1 MKIAITGASG
11 KTGFRISEEAVKKGY
26 KVRQIIR
33 KNSKVSEGQ
42 ESLETIRVSLDKKEE
57 LDKALKDI
65 DALVIATGAR
75 ASLDLTGPA
84 KVDALGVYRQLES
97 CKRVGI
103 KRVILV
109 SSLCTGKFFHPLNL
123 FGLILIWKK
132 VGENFLRNSNFEWT
146 IIRPGGL
153 KENEDIKSENINYS
167 KEDTQ
172 INGSIPRRLVAQCCI
187 DSLKNND
194 SINKII
200 EVTSSNDNK
209 KIINGQGVVIRN
221 FSNQTKNFN
230 RGPKKPSIE
239 SPYSREKSLKVRSI
253 PFFKSLKLSLSIE
266 GNFKKNSSCI

>member
-11 KTGFRISEEAVKKGY
+11 KTGYRISEEAVKNGY

-33 KNSKVSEGQ
+33 KNSKVSEG
-42 ESLETIRVSLDKKEE
+42 LETIETIRISLDKKEE
-57 LDKALKDI
+57 LDKALKDV
-65 DALVIATGAR
+65 DVLVIATGAR

-84 KVDALGVYRQLES
+84 KVDALGVFRQLES

-109 SSLCTGKFFHPLNL
+109 SSLCTGKLFHPLNL

-132 VGENFLRNSNFEWT
+132 IGERFLRNSNFEWT

-153 KENEDIKSENINYS
+153 KEIEDIKSENINYS

-172 INGSIPRRLVAQCCI
+172 FNGSIPRRLVAKCCI
-187 DSLKNND
+187 DSLKNKD

-200 EVTSSNDNK
+200 EITSSKDNK
-209 KIINGQGVVIRN
+209 KI
-221 FSNQTKNFN
+221 S
-230 RGPKKPSIE
+230 
-239 SPYSREKSLKVRSI
+239 
-253 PFFKSLKLSLSIE
+253 
-266 GNFKKNSSCI
+266 FKKAMQMI

>member
-1 MKIAITGASG
+1 MKIAISGASG
-11 KTGFRISEEAVKKGY
+11 KTGYRIAEEAVKKGLN
-26 KVRQIIR
+26 VRQIIR
-33 KNSKVSEGQ
+33 KTSKVSDR
-42 ESLETIRVSLDKKEE
+42 LKNIETIRVSLDNKKE
-57 LDKALKDI
+57 LDKSLENI

-84 KVDALGVYRQLES
+84 KVDALGVYRQLQS

-132 VGENFLRNSNFEWT
+132 IGENFIRNSSLDWT

-153 KENEDIKSENINYS
+153 KESEDIKSESIEYS

-172 INGSIPRRLVAQCCI
+172 IKGSIPRRLVAKCCI
-187 DSLKNND
+187 DSLKNKE

-200 EVTSSNDNK
+200 EVTSSTENK
-209 KIINGQGVVIRN
+209 NI
-221 FSNQTKNFN
+221 S
-230 RGPKKPSIE
+230 
-239 SPYSREKSLKVRSI
+239 
-253 PFFKSLKLSLSIE
+253 
-266 GNFKKNSSCI
+266 FKKAMQMF

>member
-11 KTGFRISEEAVKKGY
+11 KTGFRITEEALKKGL

-33 KNSKVSEGQ
+33 KNSKVSDK
-42 ESLETIRVSLDKKEE
+42 LKNIETIRVSLDNKKE
-57 LDKALKDI
+57 LDKSLENI

-75 ASLDLTGPA
+75 PSLDLTGPA
-84 KVDALGVYRQLES
+84 KVDALGVYRQLQS

-132 VGENFLRNSNFEWT
+132 IGENFIRNSSLDWT

-153 KENEDIKSENINYS
+153 KESEDIKSESIEYS

-172 INGSIPRRLVAQCCI
+172 IKGSIPRRLVAKCCI
-187 DSLKNND
+187 DSLKNKE
-194 SINKII
+194 SINKTI
-200 EVTSSNDNK
+200 EVTSSTENK
-209 KIINGQGVVIRN
+209 RI
-221 FSNQTKNFN
+221 S
-230 RGPKKPSIE
+230 
-239 SPYSREKSLKVRSI
+239 
-253 PFFKSLKLSLSIE
+253 
-266 GNFKKNSSCI
+266 FKKAMQMI

>member
-11 KTGFRISEEAVKKGY
+11 KTGYRISEEALKKGF

-33 KNSKVSEGQ
+33 KNSKVSEKLK
-42 ESLETIRVSLDKKEE
+42 SLETLRVSLGNKEE

-65 DALVIATGAR
+65 DALIIATGAR

-84 KVDALGVYRQLES
+84 KVDALGVFRQLES
-97 CKRVGI
+97 CKRLGI

-109 SSLCTGKFFHPLNL
+109 SSLCTGKLFHPLNL

-132 VGENFLRNSNFEWT
+132 IGENLLRNSSFEWT

-153 KENEDIKSENINYS
+153 KENEDIKLENINYS

-172 INGSIPRRLVAQCCI
+172 INGSIPRRLVAKCCI
-187 DSLKNND
+187 DSLKND
-194 SINKII
+194 SSINKII

-209 KIINGQGVVIRN
+209 KI
-221 FSNQTKNFN
+221 S
-230 RGPKKPSIE
+230 
-239 SPYSREKSLKVRSI
+239 
-253 PFFKSLKLSLSIE
+253 
-266 GNFKKNSSCI
+266 FKKAMQMI

>member
-11 KTGFRISEEAVKKGY
+11 KTGFRIAEEAVKKGLN
-26 KVRQIIR
+26 VRQIIR
-33 KNSKVSEGQ
+33 KTSTVSDR
-42 ESLETIRVSLDKKEE
+42 LKNIETIRVSLDNKKE
-57 LDKALKDI
+57 LDKSLENI

-84 KVDALGVYRQLES
+84 KVDALGVYRQLQS

-132 VGENFLRNSNFEWT
+132 IGENFIRSSSLDWT

-153 KENEDIKSENINYS
+153 KESEDIKSESIEYS

-172 INGSIPRRLVAQCCI
+172 IKGSIPRRLVAKCCI
-187 DSLKNND
+187 NSLKNKE

-200 EVTSSNDNK
+200 EVTSSTENK
-209 KIINGQGVVIRN
+209 NI
-221 FSNQTKNFN
+221 S
-230 RGPKKPSIE
+230 
-239 SPYSREKSLKVRSI
+239 
-253 PFFKSLKLSLSIE
+253 
-266 GNFKKNSSCI
+266 FKKAMQMF

>member
-1 MKIAITGASG
+1 MAENTALQEAAMEQNVTYVVLFTQKEKRNLYNVLISFLIMKIAITGASG
-11 KTGFRISEEAVKKGY
+11 KTGYRISEEAVKKGY

-33 KNSKVSEGQ
+33 KNSKVSKGL
-42 ESLETIRVSLDKKEE
+42 ESLESIRVSLDNKKE

-75 ASLDLTGPA
+75 ASIDLTGPA

-109 SSLCTGKFFHPLNL
+109 SSLCTGKLFHPLNL

-132 VGENFLRNSNFEWT
+132 LGENFLRNSNFEWT

-167 KEDTQ
+167 KEDIQ

-187 DSLKNND
+187 DSIKNKE
-194 SINKII
+194 SINKLI

-209 KIINGQGVVIRN
+209 KI
-221 FSNQTKNFN
+221 S
-230 RGPKKPSIE
+230 
-239 SPYSREKSLKVRSI
+239 
-253 PFFKSLKLSLSIE
+253 
-266 GNFKKNSSCI
+266 FKKAMQMI